1 MPCGQRAGGGSPS
14 GLAER
19 GSGMFIPTVAAPR
32 ERRWRRAATVL
43 SGGALLA
50 VAACGLLSEN
60 TVRSGLLAYGGYS
73 YGTTYAP
80 AYSPWGAAP
89 APAYMPQ
96 YAQPAQGYGQM
107 LAPAPLPME
116 GSYQVGQ
123 RSPLS
128 ASPPSPPAPHR
139 HLTPPPLACTLHTR
153 PLTPPSRQ
161 QGIAQSLAPFTSHL
175 QLPSEVG
182 AADGAADGAQGWS
195 TGRVRFELSR
205 VIQEEAL
212 STQVPLLALSIWA
225 QIWYPGGF
233 KVPRSE
239 VGS

>member
-1 MPCGQRAGGGSPS
+1 MAGGEESAACRSSPPMEADPGQLRTAHAPPAPGARPAARPERGGWLGEEQVVVPCGQRAGGGSPS

-116 GSYQVGQ
+116 GSYQ
-123 RSPLS
+123 
-128 ASPPSPPAPHR
+128 
-139 HLTPPPLACTLHTR
+139 
-153 PLTPPSRQ
+153 

-212 STQVPLLALSIWA
+212 STQ
-225 QIWYPGGF
+225 
-233 KVPRSE
+233 
-239 VGS
+239 